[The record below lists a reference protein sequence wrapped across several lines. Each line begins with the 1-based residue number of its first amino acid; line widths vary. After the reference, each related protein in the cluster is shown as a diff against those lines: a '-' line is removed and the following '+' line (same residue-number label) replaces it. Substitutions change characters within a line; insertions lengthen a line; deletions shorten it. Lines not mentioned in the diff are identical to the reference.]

1 MSEIEQKLR
10 SLKLKKARLFF
21 DIESLSEVSDSILL
35 NFGKVEAEIL
45 KLEKKQIQSV
55 KNIFE

>member
-1 MSEIEQKLR
+1 MTEIEQRLR
-10 SLKLKKARLFF
+10 SLRLKKARLFS
-21 DIESLSEVSDSILL
+21 DIESLSEVSDSMLL

-45 KLEKKQIQSV
+45 KLEKILIQSV